1 MPPPPPQATKRHAPP
16 ILSQAL
22 QLQVMGTGRT
32 IMVDA
37 SPTMTA
43 AQLSRVI
50 AAQTGVPR
58 GSFALYHGSKPM
70 CGTLEESGV
79 TSGSTVELKSRGRGG
94 GPETQ
99 ASNPTQ
105 GSAALEEETRPH
117 NQFVFDTEPKM
128 DSVVAEMEPWP
139 QTRQRKT
146 SKIIFE
152 AFGGTCQVEP
162 DEQGLLPAADAPSAS
177 NASRPRSR
185 RPSRTSM
192 AIDGLSASSPTWVS
206 IDTEPQT
213 PGMDASTLTNV
224 DASTPTESI
233 NVTITDSH
241 DGAPLSLRQLSEP

>member
-1 MPPPPPQATKRHAPP
+1 M
-16 ILSQAL
+16 

-43 AQLSRVI
+43 ARLSRVI

-79 TSGSTVELKSRGRGG
+79 ASGSTVELKSRGRGG

-105 GSAALEEETRPH
+105 GSAAPEEETRLG
-117 NQFVFDTEPKM
+117 NSQFMFDTESKT
-128 DSVVAEMEPWP
+128 DSAVAELEPP
-139 QTRQRKT
+139 PKTRQRKT

-152 AFGGTCQVEP
+152 TFGGTCQVEP
-162 DEQGLLPAADAPSAS
+162 DEQGLLPAADAPNAS

-185 RPSRTSM
+185 SPSRTSM
-192 AIDGLSASSPTWVS
+192 AIDALSASSPTWVS

-213 PGMDASTLTNV
+213 PSMDASTMTKD

-241 DGAPLSLRQLSEP
+241 DGAPPSLRQLSEP

>member
-1 MPPPPPQATKRHAPP
+1 
-16 ILSQAL
+16 
-22 QLQVMGTGRT
+22 MGTGRT

-79 TSGSTVELKSRGRGG
+79 ASGSTVELKSRGRGG

-105 GSAALEEETRPH
+105 GSAALEEETQPP
-117 NQFVFDTEPKM
+117 QFVFDTEPKM
-128 DSVVAEMEPWP
+128 DSVVAEMEPRP

-185 RPSRTSM
+185 RPSRISM

-213 PGMDASTLTNV
+213 PGTDASTLTNV

-233 NVTITDSH
+233 NVSFH
-241 DGAPLSLRQLSEP
+241 RLSPLSLRQLSEP